1 MTATF
6 SLPLNLRK
14 KDIVGPGSGTDGPR
28 SVGLKRRRSILDPTL
43 FGGRT
48 REHTVKGHERK
59 RSSPFVCHS
68 PQSGRFRPYTP
79 PVARVQ
85 MEPMEEEEIG
95 FPLRHSHRAG
105 LNRQSTIRLV
115 RESTS
120 ADMILRTSLMGTPES
135 LARES
140 RDADT
145 REATRNPSPPEFSK
159 LPPLRQSTR
168 VEEMSGI
175 DFGLDS
181 GMERED
187 DEAQEILDDRE
198 DAPVEAITL
207 ISPTVP
213 GAFPT
218 MEVSV
223 TPKKSPAHSAAPF
236 VFGSPLHGVSDE
248 QFGQAGL
255 AILEELNAQLRE
267 RGVAAIGEPVKVEH
281 KVGVGKGAGTGL
293 GRGGGRFDQAHQREF
308 SR

>member
-1 MTATF
+1 
-6 SLPLNLRK
+6 
-14 KDIVGPGSGTDGPR
+14 
-28 SVGLKRRRSILDPTL
+28 
-43 FGGRT
+43 
-48 REHTVKGHERK
+48 
-59 RSSPFVCHS
+59 
-68 PQSGRFRPYTP
+68 
-79 PVARVQ
+79 
-85 MEPMEEEEIG
+85 
-95 FPLRHSHRAG
+95 
-105 LNRQSTIRLV
+105 
-115 RESTS
+115 
-120 ADMILRTSLMGTPES
+120 MGTPES